1 MSQLAIFQKW
11 TIEKTEIEMR
21 RFIKEQTGQQDL
33 ASSMLYSIEAGG
45 KRIRPLLLLATVA
58 SFEQEVTF
66 SCVQVAA
73 ALEML
78 HTYSLIHDDLPAMD
92 DDDLRRGKPTNHKV
106 YGEGMAILA
115 GDGLLT
121 LSFQL
126 LSQAQLPFDQK
137 VLLMQQFA
145 QAAGPKGMIAGQAA
159 DILGEGQDLDLF
171 ALKQIHARKT
181 GDLIRFAFKAGGILA
196 NQTDEVIATLDEI
209 AQHLGLAFQI
219 RDDLLDVVSTTE
231 ALGKRTQK
239 DQLLEKNTYPALLG
253 LAEAKMALENELVA
267 AQERLEQLKT
277 NEFDFHLLEEVI
289 QLFSLAK
296 GV

>member
-11 TIEKTEIEMR
+11 TIEKTEAEMR
-21 RFIKEQTGQQDL
+21 RFIDEQTGQQDL

-66 SCVQVAA
+66 ACVQVAA

-159 DILGEGQDLDLF
+159 DILGEGQVLDLV

-196 NQTDEVIATLDEI
+196 NQTDEVIAILDEI

-253 LAEAKMALENELVA
+253 LAGAKTALENELGT
-267 AQERLEQLKT
+267 AQKRLEQLKT

-289 QLFSLAK
+289 QLFSLSK

>member
-11 TIEKTEIEMR
+11 TIEKTEAEMR
-21 RFIKEQTGQQDL
+21 RFIDEQTGQQDL

-66 SCVQVAA
+66 ACVQVAA

-159 DILGEGQDLDLF
+159 DILGEGQVLDLV

-196 NQTDEVIATLDEI
+196 NQTDEVIAILDEI

-253 LAEAKMALENELVA
+253 LAGAKTALENELGT
-267 AQERLEQLKT
+267 AQKRLEQLKT